1 MSMQDPIADMMT
13 RIKNATVMKK
23 LTVLMPSSTIK
34 QAIAAVLKAEG
45 YIQDFRVETEANS
58 DVKKILVI
66 TLKYYEGKSV
76 IVDLTRISKLSRR
89 VYSSVEDLPHVVNG
103 LGIAII
109 STSKGVMSDRLA
121 RQKKVG
127 GEILCTVF

>member
-23 LTVLMPSSTIK
+23 LTVLMPSSTTK

-127 GEILCTVF
+127 GEI

>member
-1 MSMQDPIADMMT
+1 MQDPIADMIT

-23 LTVLMPSSTIK
+23 VTVSMPSSTMK
-34 QAIAAVLKAEG
+34 QAIASVLKAEG
-45 YIQDFRVETEANS
+45 YIQNFRVETEANT
-58 DVKKILVI
+58 DVKKTLVI
-66 TLKYYEGKSV
+66 TLKYFEGKSV

-109 STSKGVMSDRLA
+109 STSKGVMSDALA
-121 RQKKVG
+121 RKNQVG

>member
-1 MSMQDPIADMMT
+1 MSMQDPIADMIT

-23 LTVLMPSSTIK
+23 VTVSMPSSTMK
-34 QAIAAVLKAEG
+34 QAIASVLKAEG
-45 YIQDFRVETEANS
+45 YIQNFRVETEANT
-58 DVKKILVI
+58 DVKKTLVI
-66 TLKYYEGKSV
+66 TLKYFEGKSV

-109 STSKGVMSDRLA
+109 STSKGVMSDALA
-121 RQKKVG
+121 RKNQVG